1 MMQEAKVTF
10 VVRELHYPA
19 GLAETVA
26 QTTGA
31 TLVQLPVMAGG
42 LPQTQ
47 DYIAF
52 IDYNLRTMLDALPK
66 GT

>member
-1 MMQEAKVTF
+1 MTF

-26 QTTGA
+26 QVTGA
-31 TLVQLPVMAGG
+31 TLVQLPVMSGG

-47 DYIAF
+47 DYIDF
-52 IDYNLRTMLDALPK
+52 IDYNLQTMLAALPC
-66 GT
+66 GA